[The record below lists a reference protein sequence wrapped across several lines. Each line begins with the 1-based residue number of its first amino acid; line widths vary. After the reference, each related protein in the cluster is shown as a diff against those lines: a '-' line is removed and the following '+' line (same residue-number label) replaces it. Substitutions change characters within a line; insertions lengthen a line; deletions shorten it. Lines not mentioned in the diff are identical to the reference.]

1 MTLSAID
8 NGVLPASESEPS
20 ALVLGLID
28 ECQAMAEFSMSSG
41 LSIDPGQIEKLH
53 LLLAKENRL
62 YTNDEI
68 RSLSAIHKALSRTIA
83 PATPNGILQLQ
94 REKARKHP
102 LNFLGPVPLVR
113 HLTITSLTLL
123 FILIAVGLHPEVNT
137 ANINKGF
144 LNSQGYELLLNLI
157 FILACAGLGGCFSAL
172 FRLNRFII
180 NANYDPKFDSTYWIR
195 LLLGII
201 SGLFIVELIPPS
213 VFLGENNQTNALS
226 SFGKPAIA
234 MLGGFSATMV
244 YRILQRV
251 VEAAE
256 SLVKGDQQSLRRAE
270 AQLKQRE
277 LEQYKQAIHGNVS
290 TALKSLEVSLA
301 SGDAHS
307 AQQQLAKTLSS
318 IENET
323 S

>member
-8 NGVLPASESEPS
+8 SSLQPVSGNEPS

-41 LSIDPGQIEKLH
+41 ISIEPAKLEALHQLLCREKH
-53 LLLAKENRL
+53 Q

-68 RSLSAIHKALSRTIA
+68 KTLGTIHKNLSHAIA

-94 REKARKHP
+94 REKAKKHP

-113 HLTITSLTLL
+113 HLTITSLLLL
-123 FILIAVGLHPEVNT
+123 FLVISVGLHSEVNT
-137 ANINKGF
+137 VNINKGF
-144 LNSQGYELLLNLI
+144 LNSQGLELFLNLL

-195 LLLGII
+195 LLLGVIA
-201 SGLFIVELIPPS
+201 GLFIVELIPPS
-213 VFLGENNQTNALS
+213 IFQANGNNVLN

-244 YRILQRV
+244 YRILQRF

-256 SLVKGDQQSLRRAE
+256 SLVKGDQQSLKRAE
-270 AQLKQRE
+270 AQLQQRE
-277 LEQYKQAIHGNVS
+277 IEQHKQTIHANIIGE
-290 TALKSLEVSLA
+290 LKSLETSLA
-301 SGDAHS
+301 LGDTTV
-307 AQQQLAKTLSS
+307 AQKQLTAT
-318 IENET
+318 IEKMNNNVA
-323 S
+323 